1 LYRTWYADYAGRPGR
16 DFYWALGGRPSGLG
30 PEPAL
35 PAITN
40 PSPRR
45 PLPLSPN
52 PTAAPLDPA
61 ATTLPARRRPPR
73 ACRLRAP
80 SGPRKR
86 RGPS

>member
-1 LYRTWYADYAGRPGR
+1 MGLKRTRQ
-16 DFYWALGGRPSGLG
+16 GLDGIFIGPPTHG

-35 PAITN
+35 AAITN

-52 PTAAPLDPA
+52 PTAAPLHPA
-61 ATTLPARRRPPR
+61 ATTRPARRRPPR
-73 ACRLRAP
+73 ARRLRAL